1 MSEEMNTNI
10 EEIEIEDPGQAL
22 DVAQETMETFLETA
36 DVSKVYGEPIVHE
49 DTLIIPS
56 AEVLAAAGF
65 GAGYASGSSAGSEET
80 SDAGGGTAGG
90 AGGGGKTFSRPVA
103 VVVVDQEGVRVEP
116 VVDPTKIA
124 MTFFTTLGFMAATIA
139 RMKRGR

>member
-1 MSEEMNTNI
+1 MSEEPIANI

-22 DVAQETMETFLETA
+22 DVAQETMEAFLETA
-36 DVSKVYGEPIVHE
+36 DVSKVYGEPIVHD

-56 AEVLAAAGF
+56 AEVLAVAGF
-65 GAGYASGSSAGSEET
+65 GAGYGSGTPEE
-80 SDAGGGTAGG
+80 GGGSGEGGG

-103 VVVVDQEGVRVEP
+103 VVVVDKEGVRVEP

-124 MTFFTTLGFMAATIA
+124 MTFFTTLGFMLATVT
-139 RMKRGR
+139 RMRKGS